1 MKFEPLPKLKL
12 KPRAPTFLERLKDAL
27 PKVTNLDDYRG
38 RRGRRGA
45 RGVKGEQ
52 GDLGKTGVPGAQGE
66 RGAAGVPGPKGAPGT
81 IGERGK
87 RGYKGIHGRVGE
99 VGPQGAPGPKGDTGP
114 APMHQWQ
121 GNALRF
127 KKPNGDWGKLVN
139 LQGPAGGR
147 GRAGGSAAKE
157 QFASIALDGN
167 NLEFKKLGALG
178 PDISIDLSALSV
190 GGVWGDITG
199 DIVNQTDL
207 SAELSQART
216 MRYFLGE

>member
-1 MKFEPLPKLKL
+1 MKLEPLPKLKL
-12 KPRAPTFLERLKDAL
+12 KPRASTFLEKLKDAL
-27 PKVTNLDDYRG
+27 PKVTNLNDYRG
-38 RRGRRGA
+38 RRGRRGT

-52 GDLGKTGVPGAQGE
+52 GDLGKTGEPGAQGE
-66 RGAAGVPGPKGAPGT
+66 RGAVGVPGPKSAPGL
-81 IGERGK
+81 IGERGL
-87 RGYKGIHGRVGE
+87 RGYKGIQGRAGNL
-99 VGPQGAPGPKGDTGP
+99 GPIGPPGPKGDTGP
-114 APMHQWQ
+114 APEHQWQ

-127 KKPNGDWGKLVN
+127 QKPNGDWGKLVN

-147 GRAGGSAAKE
+147 GRSSGSAAKE

-178 PDISIDLSALSV
+178 PDIIVDLSALSV

-199 DIVNQTDL
+199 DISNQTDL